1 MQNVFIR
8 TILPG
13 DNPALAKIV
22 RNTLAEF
29 NAAKPGSVYYDPTTD
44 HLFELFQKER
54 SRYFTALIDNQ
65 IVGGAGI
72 YPSDG
77 LPEDVCELCKMYL
90 VPSARKMGLGKH
102 LIQLC
107 ADYAKEAS
115 YKRVYLES
123 FNELTR
129 ALSVYEKF
137 GFTYLSAP
145 MGNTGHFACD
155 KWMVMEV

>member
-44 HLFELFQKER
+44 NLFELFQKER
-54 SRYFTALIDNQ
+54 SRYFTALINDE

-77 LPEDVCELCKMYL
+77 LPDDVCELCKMYL

-107 ADYAKEAS
+107 VDYAKEAG

-129 ALSVYEKF
+129 ALIVYEKF
-137 GFTYLSAP
+137 GFTYLNAP
-145 MGNTGHFACD
+145 MGNTGHYACD
-155 KWMVMEV
+155 KWMVLEV